1 MVYLD
6 KASKTLEFIN
16 ESRIGVESRLM
27 LIFWLRAPLAILKH
41 LFLVLRIQLK
51 LRKHPAHSSI
61 RSWATYSPWLL
72 DSSFKI
78 LYHLIKDKTL
88 VDQYRCFELWQIA
101 LQQKHVPGNFL
112 EVGVWRGGTAMLL
125 GKSIENSDKTLY
137 LADTFTGVI
146 NATESDSNYFGGEHA
161 DTSVGE
167 VQQFLNEQLDLDF
180 QILVGEFPVK
190 TGDLVRG
197 PLSLVHIDVDVYE
210 SGKLI
215 LDWCKSRM
223 SPNGVIIFD
232 DYGFLSTDGITKL
245 VNENYANDDFL
256 VVYNLNG
263 HAILIKRS

>member
-1 MVYLD
+1 M
-6 KASKTLEFIN
+6 
-16 ESRIGVESRLM
+16 
-27 LIFWLRAPLAILKH
+27 
-41 LFLVLRIQLK
+41 
-51 LRKHPAHSSI
+51 I
-61 RSWATYSPWLL
+61 RPWATYSPWLS
-72 DSSFKI
+72 DISF
-78 LYHLIKDKTL
+78 IKHYGLVKDRTL

-101 LQQKHVPGNFL
+101 KQQKHVSGNFL

-125 GKSIENSDKTLY
+125 GRAIEKSDKTLY

-146 NATESDSNYFGGEHA
+146 NATDKDSNYFGGEHA

-167 VQQFLNEQLDLDF
+167 VQLFLNKSLDLDF
-180 QILVGEFPVK
+180 QILAGEFPVK

-197 PLSLVHIDVDVYE
+197 PLSFVHIDVDVYE

-245 VNENYANDDFL
+245 VNENYAGDDFL
-256 VVYNLNG
+256 VIYNLNG